1 MKKIIIP
8 VILFVIIIIGVSC
21 FMFYSKTKNVEE
33 VTNENVVDTKT
44 NIETDN
50 NVTKSSEDKIN
61 EIENSNELTNSSAI
75 KESKSEEKKEEKK
88 SEGNKNNNI
97 KQNTTVV
104 EEPKSEDKKTAWDEL
119 GLSEYDYYHKPMWNW
134 QRIDFSIDE
143 YKTEQKLDFDIEA
156 DGGIKVENSQKLIQA
171 GVDIIVAG
179 TAILESNDYAETIK
193 KLR

>member
-50 NVTKSSEDKIN
+50 NVTKSSKDKIN

-143 YKTEQKLDFDIEA
+143 YKTEQKTKEA
-156 DGGIKVENSQKLIQA
+156 CISKGNEYFEQGIGYSCSSVTSY
-171 GVDIIVAG
+171 AG
-179 TAILESNDYAETIK
+179 TYLGEMLKTF
-193 KLR
+193 

>member
-50 NVTKSSEDKIN
+50 NVTESSEDKIN

-143 YKTEQKLDFDIEA
+143 YKTEQKTKEA
-156 DGGIKVENSQKLIQA
+156 CISKGNEYFEQGIGYSCSSVTSY
-171 GVDIIVAG
+171 AG
-179 TAILESNDYAETIK
+179 TYLGEMLKTF
-193 KLR
+193 

>member
-33 VTNENVVDTKT
+33 VANENVVDTKT

-50 NVTKSSEDKIN
+50 NVTESSEDKIN
-61 EIENSNELTNSSAI
+61 EIENSNELTNSSTI

-119 GLSEYDYYHKPMWNW
+119 GISEYDYYHKPMWNW

-143 YKTEQKLDFDIEA
+143 YKTEQKTKEA
-156 DGGIKVENSQKLIQA
+156 CISKGNEYFEQGIGYSCSSVTSY
-171 GVDIIVAG
+171 AG
-179 TAILESNDYAETIK
+179 TYLGEMLKTF
-193 KLR
+193 

>member
-44 NIETDN
+44 NIESDN
-50 NVTKSSEDKIN
+50 NVTESSEDKIN

-88 SEGNKNNNI
+88 SEENKNNNI
-97 KQNTTVV
+97 KQNTTDV

-119 GLSEYDYYHKPMWNW
+119 GISEYDYYHKPMWNW

-143 YKTEQKLDFDIEA
+143 YKTEQKTKEA
-156 DGGIKVENSQKLIQA
+156 CISKGNEYFEHGIGYSCSSVTSY
-171 GVDIIVAG
+171 AG
-179 TAILESNDYAETIK
+179 TYLGEMLKTF
-193 KLR
+193 

>member
-21 FMFYSKTKNVEE
+21 FMFYSKTKNIEE

-44 NIETDN
+44 NIETDK
-50 NVTKSSEDKIN
+50 NVTESSDEKIN
-61 EIENSNELTNSSAI
+61 EIENSDELTNSSAI

-88 SEGNKNNNI
+88 SEENKNNNI

-104 EEPKSEDKKTAWDEL
+104 EEPKFEDKKTAWDEL
-119 GLSEYDYYHKPMWNW
+119 GISEYDYYHKPMWNW

-143 YKTEQKLDFDIEA
+143 YKTEQKTKEA
-156 DGGIKVENSQKLIQA
+156 CISKGNEYFEQGIGYSCSSVTSY
-171 GVDIIVAG
+171 AG
-179 TAILESNDYAETIK
+179 TYLGEMLKTF
-193 KLR
+193 

>member
-21 FMFYSKTKNVEE
+21 FMFYSKTKNIEE

-50 NVTKSSEDKIN
+50 NVTESSEDKIN

-88 SEGNKNNNI
+88 SEENKNNNI
-97 KQNTTVV
+97 KQNTTDV

-119 GLSEYDYYHKPMWNW
+119 GISEYDYYHKPMWNW

-143 YKTEQKLDFDIEA
+143 YKTEQKTKEA
-156 DGGIKVENSQKLIQA
+156 CISKGNEYFEQGIGYSCSSVTSY
-171 GVDIIVAG
+171 AG
-179 TAILESNDYAETIK
+179 TYLGEMLKTF
-193 KLR
+193 

>member
-33 VTNENVVDTKT
+33 VANENVVDTKT

-50 NVTKSSEDKIN
+50 NVTESSEDKIN
-61 EIENSNELTNSSAI
+61 EIENSNELTNSSTI

-88 SEGNKNNNI
+88 SEENKNNNI

-119 GLSEYDYYHKPMWNW
+119 GISEYDYYHKPMWNW

-143 YKTEQKLDFDIEA
+143 YKTEQKTKEA
-156 DGGIKVENSQKLIQA
+156 CISKGNEYFEQGIGYSCSSVTSY
-171 GVDIIVAG
+171 AG
-179 TAILESNDYAETIK
+179 TYLGEMLKTF
-193 KLR
+193 

>member
-33 VTNENVVDTKT
+33 VTNENVVNTKT

-50 NVTKSSEDKIN
+50 NVTESSEDKIN

-88 SEGNKNNNI
+88 SEENKNNNI

-119 GLSEYDYYHKPMWNW
+119 GISEYDYYHKPMWNW

-143 YKTEQKLDFDIEA
+143 YKTEQKTKEA
-156 DGGIKVENSQKLIQA
+156 CISKGNEYFEQGIGYSCSSITSY
-171 GVDIIVAG
+171 AG
-179 TAILESNDYAETIK
+179 TYLGEMLKTF
-193 KLR
+193 